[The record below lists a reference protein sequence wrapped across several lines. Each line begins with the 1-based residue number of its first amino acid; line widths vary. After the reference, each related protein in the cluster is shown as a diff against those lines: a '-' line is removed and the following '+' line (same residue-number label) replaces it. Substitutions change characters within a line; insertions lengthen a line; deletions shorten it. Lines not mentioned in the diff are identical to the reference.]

1 MQTERCWGR
10 DSLYACLQRSKIEA
24 VAMPNDNTPSQL
36 HATAVAIDGRGILLL
51 GPSGA
56 GKSDLALRLI
66 DRGAKLIADDR
77 VDLVHRDDRVTMSAP
92 ARIAGLLEV
101 RGLGIVDFPSV
112 EAPLTLAI
120 ELVPGEEVERFPD
133 PDAELFCGLAV
144 PLLRLNPFELSAPIK
159 VELALN
165 RLHAGAA
172 ISL

>member
-1 MQTERCWGR
+1 MQTEQCWGR
-10 DSLYACLQRSKIEA
+10 DSLYACPQRSKIEA
-24 VAMPNDNTPSQL
+24 VVMPNHNAPSQL

-77 VDLVHRDDRVTMSAP
+77 VDLVNRDNRVTMSAP

-101 RGLGIVDFPSV
+101 RGLGIVEFPSV

-120 ELVPGEEVERFPD
+120 ELVAGEDVERLPD
-133 PDAELFCGLAV
+133 PDAELICGLAV

-172 ISL
+172 ISP